1 MVPLR
6 RAVEAQAP
14 VLAPPPTVAVYAPRE
29 PFRTRVRH
37 LIPRRR
43 SRIVAAK
50 SAAELDRLFRRDLID
65 VVILDVST
73 ATDDTW
79 RAAACASEFP
89 SAPFL
94 AVTPY
99 RGADGPA
106 IARSAQFGLADVLA
120 AGVDDSVLREAVEAH
135 AFSRRFAAALQVPPS
150 ALGLDGALQRQ
161 AWSIL
166 VGQGGRA
173 IRTDAVARQVGMTR
187 EHLSRRFAAGD
198 GANLKRIMDLVR
210 VLAAAELAKN
220 PGYDTSDVAAVLR
233 FASPSHLST
242 TVTRVTGARAE
253 SLARLRSGDLIRRFV
268 DGRSRS
274 MG

>member
-1 MVPLR
+1 MPLR
-6 RAVEAQAP
+6 RAVEPAAP
-14 VLAPPPTVAVYAPRE
+14 VLSPPPTVAVYSPRE
-29 PFRTRVRH
+29 PFRSRVRH

-43 SRIVAAK
+43 SRIVMAR
-50 SAAELDRLFRRDLID
+50 SATDLDRLFRRELID
-65 VVILDVST
+65 VVVLDVAA
-73 ATDDTW
+73 ATNDTW
-79 RAAACASEFP
+79 RAVALADEFP

-99 RGADGPA
+99 RGGDGPT
-106 IARSAQFGLADVLA
+106 IARSAQCGMADILAT
-120 AGVDDSVLREAVEAH
+120 GVDDALLREAVHTH
-135 AFSRRFAAALQVPPS
+135 AFSRRFARALRTPPS
-150 ALGLDGALQRQ
+150 ALGLDGPLQRQ

-166 VGQGGRA
+166 VGQGGRS

-210 VLAAAELAKN
+210 VLAAAELCKN
-220 PGYDTSDVAAVLR
+220 PGYDTGDVASVLR

-274 MG
+274 LG